1 MTTYREIDLSRQ
13 MKSNGE
19 VTITVVDYDGR
30 EPFDLTFTNYDECL
44 NEIQHYEQTAEV
56 YF

>member
-1 MTTYREIDLSRQ
+1 MTTHRELDLHRQ

-30 EPFDLTFTNYDECL
+30 EPFDLTFTNYDECK
-44 NEIQHYEQTAEV
+44 NEIEHYEQTAEV